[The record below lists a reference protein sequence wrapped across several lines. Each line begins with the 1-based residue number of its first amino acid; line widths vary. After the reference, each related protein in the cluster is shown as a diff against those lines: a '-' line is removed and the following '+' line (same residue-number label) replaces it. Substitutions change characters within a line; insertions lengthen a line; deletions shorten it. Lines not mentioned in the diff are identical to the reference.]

1 MRMWEINNER
11 SGSMGKQKNE
21 ERKNKKKN
29 KEEEHKETNEKKD
42 EMKKIKIKK
51 QEYKISKNINFLF
64 IRNIC

>member
-1 MRMWEINNER
+1 MKEVEAWANRRM
-11 SGSMGKQKNE
+11 KNG
-21 ERKNKKKN
+21 RIKKKN
-29 KEEEHKETNEKKD
+29 KEEHKETNEKKD